1 MAAEYPLSY
10 AEAFFGGSTG
20 YYAFIPK
27 MEGPSYNNQ
36 AGNRLMFET
45 YTLGDDPGYVHTRQI
60 GFLSKVRT
68 LLAAYARGW
77 RRIPLLSLLYCCATY
92 TWLLVGVGLYL
103 ARRGQ
108 WRRLAAFLPAL
119 LSLGV
124 CMLSPVNDYFRYFL
138 PIVAMAFPLKGFA
151 LRPKEN

>member
-1 MAAEYPLSY
+1 M
-10 AEAFFGGSTG
+10 
-20 YYAFIPK
+20 
-27 MEGPSYNNQ
+27 
-36 AGNRLMFET
+36 
-45 YTLGDDPGYVHTRQI
+45 GDDPGYVHTRQI

-103 ARRGQ
+103 VRRGQ

-138 PIVAMAFPLKGFA
+138 PIVAMAFPLTGFA